1 MLLRIEIESAYRS
14 ILLVIADEGSKESMG
29 MTMAEKILATH
40 AGRESVKPG
49 DILTCQV
56 DWAANHDMFFTVGG
70 QTDFDKVKKLADPNR
85 CIIFL
90 DHAVP
95 APTTKDA
102 EGGIKARRFAK
113 KHGITKLFDVGD
125 HGVIH
130 QMLAERGFALPGK
143 LIACGDSHTCA
154 AGALNSAA
162 RGFGPAD
169 MLYTWCTG
177 ENWYQVAPTILYYLT
192 GTLPEMVDGKDLFL
206 YIAGVYGD
214 AINKNVE
221 FGGEGVANLSI
232 SQRQSVAT
240 MCAEINAEFAIFP
253 CDEKLLAY
261 IKDRAVEDF
270 TPVAPDPDAHYEAIR
285 EIDLSCLVPYVAL
298 PHYIPDNC
306 KPVTEVEGMPVQ
318 QVLLGSCSN
327 GRLEDMAIAAKILK
341 GKKVASGV
349 RMIVTPASQ
358 RVYLDALRA
367 GYLETLVEAGA
378 VVTNATCGACYGGHL
393 GLIGSGERCLS
404 TTTRNFKGRLGTPDS
419 EVMLAAPATVAATA
433 LTGRITDPRNF
444 L

>member
-1 MLLRIEIESAYRS
+1 
-14 ILLVIADEGSKESMG
+14 MG
-29 MTMAEKILATH
+29 MTMAEKILAAH
-40 AGRESVKPG
+40 AGKESVKPG
-49 DILTCQV
+49 DILTCKV

-70 QTDFDKVKKLADPNR
+70 QTDFEKVKKVSNPDR

-102 EGGIKARRFAK
+102 EGGIKARRFAQ
-113 KHGITKLFDVGD
+113 KHGITNLFDVGN

-154 AGALNSAA
+154 SGAFNSAA

-177 ENWYQVAPTILYYLT
+177 ENWYQVCPTIYYDLK
-192 GTLPEMVDGKDLFL
+192 GSLPEMVDGKDLFL
-206 YIAGVYGD
+206 YIAGTYGD

-221 FGGEGVANLSI
+221 FGGEGVSSMTI

-253 CDEKLLAY
+253 CDEKLLEY

-270 TPVAPDPDAHYEAIR
+270 TPVAPDADAQYEEIR
-285 EIDLSCLVPYVAL
+285 TIDLSKIVPYVAM
-298 PHYIPDNC
+298 PHFIPNNC
-306 KPVTEVEGMPVQ
+306 KPVNEVEGMPVQ

-327 GRLEDMAIAAKILK
+327 GRLEDIAIAAKILK
-341 GKKVASGV
+341 GNKVASGV

-358 RVYLDALRA
+358 RVYLEALRA
-367 GYLETLVEAGA
+367 GYLETLIEAGA
-378 VVTNATCGACYGGHL
+378 VVTNSTCGACYGGHM
-393 GLIGSGERCLS
+393 GLIGTGERCLS
-404 TTTRNFKGRLGTPDS
+404 TTTRNFKGRLGAAES

-433 LTGRITDPRNF
+433 LTGKITDPRKIV